1 MTSQQRKKINGDKT
15 VSVIVN
21 FDVSVVRSSSIF
33 IITNTE
39 VFRMTD
45 LDIFRSKFRGLSDF
59 HGKLS

>member
-33 IITNTE
+33 IITN
-39 VFRMTD
+39 
-45 LDIFRSKFRGLSDF
+45 KN
-59 HGKLS
+59 